1 MISPCNYRPLIA
13 KGKGGVATISK
24 TAGDEFVIDKR
35 NVLLNVMSI
44 LLTGARIG
52 CASDIAFASGAD
64 P

>member
-1 MISPCNYRPLIA
+1 
-13 KGKGGVATISK
+13 VATISK

>member
-1 MISPCNYRPLIA
+1 MISLCNCRPLIA
-13 KGKGGVATISK
+13 KGKGGVSTISK
-24 TAGDEFVIDKR
+24 TAGAEFIIDKR
-35 NVLLNVMSI
+35 SVLLNVIRI